1 MPTFIPARGR
11 TLHVAGV
18 CINRIG
24 KKASYMCWTKLA
36 HSTDI
41 EHKTATTMLYERLWS
56 FQEEVVVTKI
66 PTTDNFFV
74 PQPRQCRALRRC
86 H

>member
-24 KKASYMCWTKLA
+24 KG
-36 HSTDI
+36 
-41 EHKTATTMLYERLWS
+41 
-56 FQEEVVVTKI
+56 
-66 PTTDNFFV
+66 PT
-74 PQPRQCRALRRC
+74 RALFRYDRMRLKVSVPAFVVSSLFAARC
-86 H
+86 PP